1 MATEPFDP
9 EVADQMRQQIRVIV
23 REIEGLSR
31 AEISPAEFYEGL
43 LNRIVAA
50 MAAEGGAIWIANE
63 AGRLELAFQI
73 NLRATGLANDQAA
86 QERHGR
92 LLLKVQKSGQ
102 ATLST
107 PNSSH
112 EEQEVGNPT
121 PFLLVLA
128 PLKNEQE
135 VAGIIE
141 ILQRPGNLPNVER
154 GYLRFLTQMAELAG
168 DYLRGQKLRQLTSRQ
183 AMWSQL
189 EQFTRLVH
197 RDLEPQETAYTI
209 ANEGRRLIECD
220 RVSVATR
227 RGSSYRLK
235 AISGQE
241 GFDRRSNLVTLLE
254 RLIMTVCRGGEALWY
269 NGDSANL
276 PPQIEQALEAYV
288 DESHTK
294 YVAILPLAHAKRNPK
309 AETTDADDPNVP
321 AGEILGALVVEQ
333 ITEETLAPG
342 MQRRVEV
349 VRDHSA
355 LALHNAIE
363 HHSLFLMPIW
373 RLLGKSRAIVALRNL
388 PKTLAVIAVLLGI
401 LIALFLWPKEFTLE
415 SDGTLEPV
423 VKRDVFAEQAGN
435 VMSIEEIKQGTEQVH
450 VNQVLATL
458 MSHDLEEQ
466 ISSAQGEIDGLEK
479 VNQSVTNALRV
490 SGVPEIE
497 RVRLNGDR
505 AKTLA
510 QIRTLEDR
518 LGILYTQQK
527 QLVVRSPIDG
537 ILTTWDVRNKLLNRP
552 VERGQ
557 KLMTIADPTKD
568 WELVLRMPE
577 DRMGHILTARRQL
590 QANSP
595 AGSTPPDLRVTFIL
609 KTNSDLELSGTIKE
623 IHSIAEVQGEEGNI
637 VLIKVAIDAAKMRE
651 LGITDLRPGA
661 SVMAKVHC
669 GKTSVGYAWFHDVIA
684 FVQSRILFRFW

>member
-31 AEISPAEFYEGL
+31 AEIEPAEFYEGL
-43 LNRIVAA
+43 LNRVVAA
-50 MAAEGGAIWIANE
+50 MAAEGGAVWVANE
-63 AGRLELAFQI
+63 SGRLELAFQI
-73 NLRATGLANDQAA
+73 NLRATGLADDQAA

-92 LLLKVQKSGQ
+92 LLMKIQQTGQ
-102 ATLST
+102 PALAA

-112 EEQEVGNPT
+112 EGSEIGNPT

-128 PLKNEQE
+128 PLKNETE

-227 RGSSYRLK
+227 SGSSYRLK

-241 GFDRRSNLVTLLE
+241 GFDRRSNIVTLLE
-254 RLIMTVCRGGEALWY
+254 QLITTVCRGGEALWY

-288 DESHTK
+288 DEAHTK
-294 YVAILPLAHAKRNPK
+294 YVAILPLANTKSKHKPTAS
-309 AETTDADDPNVP
+309 DADDDPNAP
-321 AGEILGALVVEQ
+321 RGEILGALVVEQ
-333 ITEETLAPG
+333 ITEQALAPG

-355 LALHNAIE
+355 LALTNAIE
-363 HHSLFLMPIW
+363 HHSLFLMPVW
-373 RLLGKSRAIVALRNL
+373 RLLGKSRAVVALRNL
-388 PKTLAVIAVLLGI
+388 PKTLAVLAILLGG

-415 SDGTLEPV
+415 SHGSLEPV
-423 VKRDVFAEQAGN
+423 VKQEVFAEQTGIVTKIDELQHGNTVRAG
-435 VMSIEEIKQGTEQVH
+435 QQLA
-450 VNQVLATL
+450 VLT
-458 MSHDLEEQ
+458 SRELEAE
-466 ISSAQGEIDGLEK
+466 ISSTQGEIESLEK
-479 VNQSVTNALRV
+479 VVQSVNNALRV

-497 RVRLNGDR
+497 KARLTGER
-505 AKTLA
+505 AKTQA
-510 QIRTLEDR
+510 QIQTLLARKKILED
-518 LGILYTQQK
+518 QQQ
-527 QLVVRSPIDG
+527 QLVVISPIDG
-537 ILTTWDVRNKLLNRP
+537 ILTTWDVRNKLINRP

-557 KLMTIADPTKD
+557 KLMTIADPSKD
-568 WELVLRMPE
+568 WQLELRMPE
-577 DRMGHILTARRQL
+577 DRMGHILSARRQL
-590 QANSP
+590 QAKTP
-595 AGSTPPDLRVTFIL
+595 AGAPKPDLRVTFIL
-609 KTNSDLELSGTIKE
+609 KTHPDLELTGTIKD
-623 IHSIAEVQGEEGNI
+623 IHTIAEVQGEEGNI
-637 VLIKVAIDAAKMRE
+637 VLIKVAVDAAKMRE
-651 LGITDLRPGA
+651 LGINDLRPGA
-661 SVMAKVHC
+661 SVIAKVHC

-684 FVQSRILFRFW
+684 FVQSRILFKFW

>member
-31 AEISPAEFYEGL
+31 AEIAPEEFYEGL
-43 LNRIVAA
+43 LNRVVAA
-50 MAAEGGAIWIANE
+50 MAAEGGAVWIAND

-73 NLRATGLANDQAA
+73 NLRATGLADDQAA

-92 LLLKVQKSGQ
+92 LLMKVQKSGQ
-102 ATLST
+102 GTLAS

-112 EEQEVGNPT
+112 EGQEVGNPT

-154 GYLRFLTQMAELAG
+154 GYLRFLSQMAELAG
-168 DYLRGQKLRQLTSRQ
+168 DYMRGQRLRQLTDRQ

-241 GFDRRSNLVTLLE
+241 GFDRRSNLVSLLE
-254 RLIMTVCRGGEALWY
+254 RLITTVCRGGEALWY

-276 PPQIEQALEAYV
+276 PPQIEEALEAYV

-294 YVAILPLAHAKRNPK
+294 YVAILPLVQSKSGKKPAD
-309 AETTDADDPNVP
+309 TDDPNTP
-321 AGEILGALVVEQ
+321 RGETLGALVVEQ
-333 ITEETLAPG
+333 ITEQALAPG

-355 LALHNAIE
+355 LALSNAIE

-388 PKTLAVIAVLLGI
+388 PKTLAVIALLLGG
-401 LIALFLWPKEFTLE
+401 LIALFLVPKEFTLE
-415 SDGTLEPV
+415 SRGMLEPV
-423 VKRDVFAEQAGN
+423 AKREIFAEQTGIVTRIDDLQQGKTVEAG
-435 VMSIEEIKQGTEQVH
+435 QL
-450 VNQVLATL
+450 LATL
-458 MSHDLEEQ
+458 TSRELEAE
-466 ISSAQGEIDGLEK
+466 ISSTQGEIDSLDK
-479 VNQSVTNALRV
+479 VSQSVANALRV

-497 RVRLNGDR
+497 RARLNGER
-505 AKTLA
+505 AKTQA
-510 QIRTLEDR
+510 QIHTLQQR
-518 LGILYTQQK
+518 LEILYAQQK
-527 QLVVRSPIDG
+527 QLVVLSPIRG

-557 KLMTIADPTKD
+557 KLMTIADPAGD
-568 WELVLRMPE
+568 WQLELRMPE
-577 DRMGHILTARRQL
+577 DRMGHILGARKQL
-590 QANSP
+590 QAKTP
-595 AGSTPPDLRVTFIL
+595 AGSPKADLRVTFIL
-609 KTNSDLELSGTIKE
+609 ATHPDIELSGTISD
-623 IHSIAEVQGEEGNI
+623 IHTIAEVQGEEGNI
-637 VLIKVAIDAAKMRE
+637 VLIKVAIDAKKMRDV
-651 LGITDLRPGA
+651 GITDLRPGA
-661 SVMAKVHC
+661 TVMAKVHC
-669 GKTSVGYAWFHDVIA
+669 GQTSVGYAWFHDVIA
-684 FVQSRILFRFW
+684 FVQSRILFKFW

>member
-1 MATEPFDP
+1 MATEPFDA

-31 AEISPAEFYEGL
+31 AEIAPEEFYEGL
-43 LNRIVAA
+43 LNRVVAA
-50 MAAEGGAIWIANE
+50 MAAEGGAVWIANE

-73 NLRATGLANDQAA
+73 NLRATGLAEDQAA

-92 LLLKVQKSGQ
+92 LLMKVQKSGQ
-102 ATLST
+102 GTLAA

-112 EEQEVGNPT
+112 EGQEVGNPT

-135 VAGIIE
+135 AAGIIE
-141 ILQRPGNLPNVER
+141 VLQRPGNLPNVER
-154 GYLRFLTQMAELAG
+154 GYLRFLSQMAELAS
-168 DYLRGQKLRQLTSRQ
+168 DYLRGQRLRQLTSRQ

-197 RDLEPQETAYTI
+197 RDLEPQETSYTI

-254 RLIMTVCRGGEALWY
+254 KLITTVCRGGEALWY

-294 YVAILPLAHAKRNPK
+294 YVAILPLAQTKSKQQPSV
-309 AETTDADDPNVP
+309 TDSDDDPNAP
-321 AGEILGALVVEQ
+321 RGEILGALVVEQ
-333 ITEETLAPG
+333 ITEQALAPG

-355 LALHNAIE
+355 LALANSIE
-363 HHSLFLMPIW
+363 HHSLFLMPLW
-373 RLLGKSRAIVALRNL
+373 RFIGKSRAIVALRNL
-388 PKTLAVIAVLLGI
+388 PKTLTVLTLLLGG
-401 LIALFLWPKEFTLE
+401 LAALFLIPKEFTLD

-423 VKRDVFAEQAGN
+423 VKQEVFAEQTGIVTKIDELKHGN
-435 VMSIEEIKQGTEQVH
+435 IVTMGQE
-450 VNQVLATL
+450 LATL
-458 MSHDLEEQ
+458 TSRELEAE
-466 ISSAQGEIDGLEK
+466 IASTQGEIDSLDK
-479 VNQSVTNALRV
+479 VNQSVGNALRV

-497 RVRLNGDR
+497 RARLNGER
-505 AKTLA
+505 AKTQA
-510 QIRTLEDR
+510 QIRTLQDR
-518 LGILYTQQK
+518 LQILYSQQK

-537 ILTTWDVRNKLLNRP
+537 ILTTWDVRNKLINRP

-557 KLMTIADPTKD
+557 KLMTIADPDKD
-568 WELVLRMPE
+568 WQLELRMPE
-577 DRMGHILTARRQL
+577 DRMGHILSARRQL
-590 QANSP
+590 QAKTP
-595 AGSTPPDLRVTFIL
+595 AGSPKPDLRVTFIL
-609 KTNSDLELSGTIKE
+609 KTHPDTELSGTIKD
-623 IHSIAEVQGEEGNI
+623 IHTIAEVHGEEGNR
-637 VLIKVAIDAAKMRE
+637 VLIKVAIDAQKIKE

-661 SVMAKVHC
+661 SVIAKVHC
-669 GKTSVGYAWFHDVIA
+669 GQSSVGYAWFHDVIA
-684 FVQSRILFRFW
+684 FVQTKILFKFW

>member
-23 REIEGLSR
+23 REIEGLAR
-31 AEISPAEFYEGL
+31 AEIAPEEFYEGL
-43 LNRIVAA
+43 LNRVVAA
-50 MAAEGGAIWIANE
+50 MAAEGGAVWIANE

-73 NLRATGLANDQAA
+73 NLRATGLADDQAA
-86 QERHGR
+86 QEKHGR
-92 LLLKVQKSGQ
+92 LLMKVQKTGQ
-102 ATLST
+102 GTLAA

-112 EEQEVGNPT
+112 EGQEIGNPT

-135 VAGIIE
+135 VAGIVE

-154 GYLRFLTQMAELAG
+154 GYLRFLAQMAELAG
-168 DYLRGQKLRQLTSRQ
+168 DYLRGQRLRQLTSRQ

-254 RLIMTVCRGGEALWY
+254 RLITTVCRGGEALWY

-294 YVAILPLAHAKRNPK
+294 YVAILPLVQTKSKKKPAA
-309 AETTDADDPNVP
+309 ADGDDDPHAP
-321 AGEILGALVVEQ
+321 RGEILGALVVEQ
-333 ITEETLAPG
+333 ITEQALAPG

-349 VRDHSA
+349 VRDHSGLA
-355 LALHNAIE
+355 LANAIE
-363 HHSLFLMPIW
+363 HHSLFLMPLW
-373 RLLGKSRAIVALRNL
+373 RFIGKSRAIVALRNL
-388 PKTLAVIAVLLGI
+388 PKTLAVIAVLLGG

-415 SDGTLEPV
+415 SDGSLEPV
-423 VKRDVFAEQAGN
+423 VKQEIFAEQTGIVTKIDELQHGNTVKAGQ
-435 VMSIEEIKQGTEQVH
+435 E
-450 VNQVLATL
+450 LARLT
-458 MSHDLEEQ
+458 SRELEAE
-466 ISSAQGEIDGLEK
+466 ISSTQGEIESLEK
-479 VNQSVTNALRV
+479 VVQSVNNALRV

-497 RVRLNGDR
+497 KARLTGER
-505 AKTLA
+505 AKTQA
-510 QIRTLEDR
+510 QIQTLAARKRILED
-518 LGILYTQQK
+518 QQL
-527 QLVVRSPIDG
+527 QLVVLSPIDG
-537 ILTTWDVRNKLLNRP
+537 ILTTWDVRHKLINRP

-557 KLMTIADPTKD
+557 KLMTIADPNKD
-568 WELVLRMPE
+568 WQLELRMPE
-577 DRMGHILTARRQL
+577 DRMGHILNARRQL
-590 QANSP
+590 QKNIAPGSP
-595 AGSTPPDLRVTFIL
+595 TADLRVTFIL
-609 KTNSDLELSGTIKE
+609 KTHPDLELSGTIKD
-623 IHSIAEVQGEEGNI
+623 IHTIAEVQGEEGNI
-637 VLIKVAIDAAKMRE
+637 VLIKVAIDAAKMKA
-651 LGITDLRPGA
+651 LGVHDLRPGA
-661 SVMAKVHC
+661 SVIAKVHC
-669 GKTSVGYAWFHDVIA
+669 GQTSVGYAWFHDVIA